1 MLPGA
6 LVRLP
11 TVASSVDPD
20 KLRAALE
27 AIFGPRRVSLRV
39 VDRQTYARD
48 MWPRMLLARREGEPP
63 EHLPHAVVWP
73 EHVREV
79 AAVVKLAR
87 ELLLP
92 IIPYGGGSGVCGGVV
107 PLLGGITVDLKRMR
121 ELRNIAGEDLIC
133 DVDAGMSGERFERE
147 LARRG
152 YTFGH
157 FPSSIYCSTVGGWL
171 ATRAAGQ
178 LSTKYGKV
186 EDRAV
191 GLTAVTGK
199 GEIIE
204 TDGPNRALRGPNWS
218 QLLIGSEGTLGVITS
233 ARLRVSPAPQL
244 RVYRGFEVP
253 DLATGVEAL
262 RRVLQRGLRP
272 AVLRLYD
279 ELDTF
284 IAQVG
289 KSGKSGKSGN
299 SGDDAEDPSGAGSH
313 APKFPASSAV
323 APVPPSDG
331 GALPDWPSDAPA
343 RDEGW
348 VSRLVSLARDEGAR
362 RRGVKS
368 AVKSATKALAQAALS
383 RGSLANKLAGVAA
396 NTAHRGCRLVVGL
409 EGSRIRTEV
418 EAALTFSELEAAG
431 AKDQGEEPGLSWL
444 AHRYAVSYR
453 MSPVFRDGAFVDTM
467 EVASSWDRLL
477 DLYHSVRGAIG
488 QHAVVMAHLS
498 HAYADGCSIYFTFA
512 AHADDARASERLY
525 DAIWKDGLEAATRVG
540 GTISHHHGVGLLKAP
555 YMAGEHR
562 EAMALFHAAK
572 RALDPYGILNP
583 GKMGL
588 PLELFGGGAA
598 EPPGGSSGGSR

>member
-1 MLPGA
+1 M
-6 LVRLP
+6 
-11 TVASSVDPD
+11 VAPVDPD
-20 KLRAALE
+20 KLRSALE
-27 AIFGPRRVSLRV
+27 AIFGARRVSLRV

-48 MWPRMLLARREGEPP
+48 MWPRLLLARRDGEPP
-63 EHLPHAVVWP
+63 PHLPHAVVWP

-87 ELLLP
+87 ELRLP

-107 PLLGGITVDLKRMR
+107 PILGGITVDLKRMR
-121 ELRNIAGEDLIC
+121 ELRAIAGEDLIC

-147 LARRG
+147 LSRRG

-233 ARLRVSPAPQL
+233 ARLRVAPAPQL
-244 RVYRGFEVP
+244 RVFRGFEVP

-272 AVLRLYD
+272 SVLRLYD

-284 IAQVG
+284 IAAMGKKSKGAGEAG
-289 KSGKSGKSGN
+289 KS
-299 SGDDAEDPSGAGSH
+299 DDGHGGH
-313 APKFPASSAV
+313 APIFPASNAS
-323 APVPPSDG
+323 APVPPADG
-331 GALPDWPSDAPA
+331 GALPSWPNDQPE
-343 RDEGW
+343 RDDGW
-348 VSRLVSLARDEGAR
+348 VSRLVSLARDEGQR

-368 AVKSATKALAQAALS
+368 MVKSASKALANAALS
-383 RGSLANKLAGVAA
+383 RGSLANKLVGVATS
-396 NTAHRGCRLVVGL
+396 TAHRGCRLIVGL

-418 EAALTFSELEAAG
+418 EAALTFAELEAAG
-431 AKDQGEEPGLSWL
+431 AKDQGEEPGLAWL

-477 DLYHSVRGAIG
+477 DLYHSVKSAIG

-512 AHADDARASERLY
+512 ATAEGARASERLY

-572 RALDPYGILNP
+572 RALDPGGILNP

-588 PLELFGGGAA
+588 GLELFGGGA
-598 EPPGGSSGGSR
+598 P